1 MTELHH
7 VTKKT
12 VESVVKPKLDL
23 ALNTFDRDMQKI
35 LKDKKLSDFDK
46 WVLYTHTLAQYTSVL
61 KSQQLPQQ
69 HIITETATPVS
80 GIDLDTLHHGVRTR
94 AEKLMKLIPGIN
106 ANESEELILPHRG
119 VSENSNYRDIF
130 NDMLTNST
138 RKKPIPGQSETIDF
152 LKSDAPL
159 LPEDL
164 IINKKY
170 KQRWLHY

>member
-1 MTELHH
+1 MTEFQH

-35 LKDKKLSDFDK
+35 LKDKKLLDFDK

-94 AEKLMKLIPGIN
+94 AEN
-106 ANESEELILPHRG
+106 
-119 VSENSNYRDIF
+119 F
-130 NDMLTNST
+130 
-138 RKKPIPGQSETIDF
+138 
-152 LKSDAPL
+152 
-159 LPEDL
+159 
-164 IINKKY
+164 
-170 KQRWLHY
+170 